1 MPHFSFR
8 CSLPGLLAA
17 TALLLAGCGHA
28 LPQIPDFDAAAW
40 RADPYGCRD
49 QRGAAVANL
58 LQHKEQLYEAR
69 ANDVTALLGHPD
81 EEELRAGTEKVYFY
95 YLASGT
101 HCQARHPRSTAPRLS
116 LRFGPL
122 GTVTEVLADPLPR

>member
-1 MPHFSFR
+1 MLQFSFR
-8 CSLPGLLAA
+8 RSLLGLVLAA
-17 TALLLAGCGHA
+17 TLLTGCGHA
-28 LPQIPDFDAAAW
+28 LPQIPGFDAAAW
-40 RADPYGCRD
+40 RADRYGCHN
-49 QRGAAVANL
+49 QRGPLLPNL

-95 YLASGT
+95 YLASGPQ
-101 HCQARHPRSTAPRLS
+101 CEARHPRSAAPRLS